1 MKRYLFLT
9 LAVLLCTLSASAYD
23 FKVDGIAY
31 NKNDD
36 GKSVRV
42 ASGVDYK
49 GDIVIPENIT
59 YDGVTYSVTSI
70 GENAFSGCTGL
81 ASVTIPNTV
90 SFIGGDAFSRCWG
103 LTSVTIPNSVT
114 KIGDRAFFY
123 CTGLTSITIPN
134 SVIEIG
140 FAAFCGCAGMAS
152 VSIPNTV
159 SFIGDV
165 AFRKL
170 HGITINL
177 MVFSI

>member
-90 SFIGGDAFSRCWG
+90 SFIGDVAFEETPWYNNQPDGVFYIGDVAYKFKGGMASGTAIYIKEGTVSISPGAFRGCTG
-103 LTSVTIPNSVT
+103 LTSVTIPNSV
-114 KIGDRAFFY
+114 A
-123 CTGLTSITIPN
+123 
-134 SVIEIG
+134 EIG
-140 FAAFCGCAGMAS
+140 FDTFQGC
-152 VSIPNTV
+152 I
-159 SFIGDV
+159 
-165 AFRKL
+165 
-170 HGITINL
+170 
-177 MVFSI
+177 